1 MFNHDESQVDYL
13 GYKVLFIMNN
23 GQTYIHT
30 ITHTHTHTH
39 THTRKF
45 NLWFSPFYELTNNAI
60 QRLLMVLNAGY
71 IPICNKQ
78 QTQGTEGQSK
88 MIKKLEGASIG
99 EAKRIIQNQFN
110 DISLILSLFK
120 YVLSI
125 Y

>member
-1 MFNHDESQVDYL
+1 MDKH
-13 GYKVLFIMNN
+13 
-23 GQTYIHT
+23 TYT
-30 ITHTHTHTH
+30 QSHTHTHTH

-71 IPICNKQ
+71 IPIYNKQ
-78 QTQGTEGQSK
+78 QTQVTEGQSK

>member
-30 ITHTHTHTH
+30 I

-71 IPICNKQ
+71 IPIYNKQ
-78 QTQGTEGQSK
+78 QTQVTEGQSK
-88 MIKKLEGASIG
+88 MIKKLEGASI
-99 EAKRIIQNQFN
+99 
-110 DISLILSLFK
+110 
-120 YVLSI
+120 
-125 Y
+125 